1 MEIKL
6 QKWGNSYGVRI
17 PSTFLKTLNIG
28 KNDKVLIEQKE
39 DKIIISKSKKQKISL
54 AERFKNYK
62 GESESSTFSWE
73 DPVGREIW

>member
-39 DKIIISKSKKQKISL
+39 DKIIISKSKQQKISL
-54 AERFKNYK
+54 TERFKNYK
-62 GESESSTFSWE
+62 GENESSTFVWD

>member
-54 AERFKNYK
+54 TERFKNYK
-62 GESESSTFSWE
+62 GENESSTFVWD
-73 DPVGREIW
+73 DPIGREIW

>member
-54 AERFKNYK
+54 TERFKNYK
-62 GESESSTFSWE
+62 GENESSEFVWD

>member
-62 GESESSTFSWE
+62 GETESFEFVWD

>member
-54 AERFKNYK
+54 TERFKNYK
-62 GESESSTFSWE
+62 GGNESSTFVWY
-73 DPVGREIW
+73 DPIGREIW

>member
-39 DKIIISKSKKQKISL
+39 ELFQSQKNKKYL
-54 AERFKNYK
+54 
-62 GESESSTFSWE
+62 
-73 DPVGREIW
+73 

>member
-54 AERFKNYK
+54 TERFKNYK
-62 GESESSTFSWE
+62 GGNESSTFVWD
-73 DPVGREIW
+73 DPIGREIW

>member
-54 AERFKNYK
+54 TERFKNYK
-62 GESESSTFSWE
+62 GESESSTFSWD

>member
-54 AERFKNYK
+54 TERFKNYK
-62 GESESSTFSWE
+62 GENESSTFGWD
-73 DPVGREIW
+73 DPIGREIW